1 MSEASSTAGHNKS
14 VGSTCI
20 PRNGQGNNAD
30 HGVYMANGVD
40 REDAPMTER
49 TDEAIANQVDEY
61 SVYTLAGDHTLMS
74 GRHASPSE

>member
-1 MSEASSTAGHNKS
+1 
-14 VGSTCI
+14 
-20 PRNGQGNNAD
+20 
-30 HGVYMANGVD
+30 MANGVD